1 MAKGIIYVETRPSSP
16 DRDQEYNTWY
26 DEVHIPE
33 LVALDGIVSARR
45 LRPVDGDGPY
55 VALYE
60 LEGDNLRAILDNM
73 RGQLPAAAHVRCPAV
88 GSAAGD
94 APPRSDNRLPADGLN
109 AHATRA

>member
-26 DEVHIPE
+26 DEIHIPE

-60 LEGDNLRAILDNM
+60 LEGDNLQAILDNM
-73 RGQLPAAAHVRCPAV
+73 RANSRQLHM
-88 GSAAGD
+88 SD
-94 APPRSDNRLPADGLN
+94 ALQLDPPPVMRLLEVTTDYQPTA
-109 AHATRA
+109 

>member
-16 DRDQEYNTWY
+16 DREQEYNTWY

-33 LVALDGIVSARR
+33 LVALDGFVSARR

-60 LEGDNLRAILDNM
+60 IEGDDLQAILDNM
-73 RGQLPAAAHVRCPAV
+73 NANARHLHMSDALQL
-88 GSAAGD
+88 D
-94 APPRSDNRLPADGLN
+94 PRPIPRLLEVITKHGG
-109 AHATRA
+109 